1 MENGMLQNQIREFEE
16 KTGYKLTAENGR
28 LICEGSMDL
37 YGKNVEK
44 LPENLTVKGGL
55 NLYN

>member
-37 YGKNVEK
+37 SDLDIEK
-44 LPENLTVKGGL
+44 LPDNSSFGFRIQAV
-55 NLYN
+55 